1 MASSEIVDSGR
12 YAGQKSHFSHTCNL
26 LSQYLKE
33 KKGSLGDLSL
43 DIHRNFDSTGSTTMD
58 LLPMIEKSG
67 ESVQKSMNLFPQ
79 GAMKAE
85 SEPEKAQMT
94 IFYAGQVI
102 VFNDFPADKAKEIM
116 LIAST
121 SKGNNP
127 QNPAKQ
133 LESAAD
139 LVVPSFG
146 KTSIQENQM
155 PNQPIVSDLPIAR
168 RASLTRFLEKRK
180 DRLTAKV
187 PYHREEAA
195 PNKEENKAAWLG
207 LGGQFAVKTE
217 QY

>member
-12 YAGQKSHFSHTCNL
+12 FAGQKSHFSHTCNL

-43 DIHRNFDSTGSTTMD
+43 DIHRNFDLAGSTTMD

-79 GAMKAE
+79 GGMKAE

-94 IFYAGQVI
+94 IFYGGQVI

-116 LIAST
+116 LMAST

-127 QNPAKQ
+127 AKP

-155 PNQPIVSDLPIAR
+155 PKQPIVSDLPIAR

-180 DRLTAKV
+180 DRLTAKA

-195 PNKEENKAAWLG
+195 APKKEENKAPWLG

>member
-67 ESVQKSMNLFPQ
+67 ESVQKSMNLFRQ

-94 IFYAGQVI
+94 IFYA
-102 VFNDFPADKAKEIM
+102 
-116 LIAST
+116 
-121 SKGNNP
+121 
-127 QNPAKQ
+127 
-133 LESAAD
+133 
-139 LVVPSFG
+139 
-146 KTSIQENQM
+146 
-155 PNQPIVSDLPIAR
+155 DLPIAR

-187 PYHREEAA
+187 PYYREEAV
-195 PNKEENKAAWLG
+195 PKKEENKAAWLG

>member
-12 YAGQKSHFSHTCNL
+12 HAGQKSHFSHTCNL

-67 ESVQKSMNLFPQ
+67 ESVQKSMNLFRQ

-116 LIAST
+116 LMAST
-121 SKGNNP
+121 SKGNNTH
-127 QNPAKQ
+127 KQ
-133 LESAAD
+133 LESGAD

-155 PNQPIVSDLPIAR
+155 PNQPIVSGNSFPLL
-168 RASLTRFLEKRK
+168 SVCLFFLVSVY
-180 DRLTAKV
+180 L
-187 PYHREEAA
+187 
-195 PNKEENKAAWLG
+195 
-207 LGGQFAVKTE
+207 
-217 QY
+217 